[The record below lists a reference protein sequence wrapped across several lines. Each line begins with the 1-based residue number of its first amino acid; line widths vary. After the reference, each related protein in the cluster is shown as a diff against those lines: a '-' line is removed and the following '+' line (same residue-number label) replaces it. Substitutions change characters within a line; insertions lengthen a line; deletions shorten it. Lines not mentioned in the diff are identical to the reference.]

1 MVQYNNL
8 ESVMDL
14 ETISKNGRSR
24 MNRGNFL
31 IFFFVAAVFLFFTTS
46 FVDNPNKW
54 KIGKSTINS
63 SVFELHAGQSAIYD
77 GNINRGNFK
86 NFDFKARITHS
97 EGAKASLCFHSDA
110 ALKKGYSILIGNP
123 IDDRR
128 RSGSL
133 AFVRNLYKPVP
144 ASFDLEVKV
153 EGKRIVVMIDG
164 WKVVDYLEPT
174 APFRTTTNA
183 KQLLSN
189 GLIGFRV
196 EIGTLNVDSVNITL
210 IDNNLPNYPDGRSPI
225 NERDDALIRLQ
236 QRNFPVI
243 DYHVHWPVSLGLGA
257 AIERSLA
264 DGYEFGIASNCG
276 VGFPTTSDEQ
286 IKARFENA
294 FTLPQLFYAMQG
306 EGREWPKLF
315 SKEAR
320 EMFDYVFTD
329 ALTFDDHKGRRTHL
343 WIDPEVIIDIPEQEY
358 MDMIMD
364 RTLKIINEEPIDFLA
379 SPTRLSTAMMKDY
392 DKYWT
397 DARVA
402 QLIKALKDNNVAL
415 EINAVTK
422 VPSARIIKAAKS
434 AGIKFTL
441 GTNNAGI
448 QELDRLDYSLR
459 MVEECGLTI
468 DDMWFPKAIERYSV
482 KRKIGE
488 EIVASNLTQP
498 KKIDVSAFIFKGDG
512 GVDIPITDKNGL
524 ITRGKGVSQELLD
537 KYQETV
543 NKYLEKSSTGNPDKI
558 DKFYWKSDFLS
569 EEDWTRLYA
578 IYVQMTYDQTKEL
591 MISFWGPPPALGRT
605 FPPIQR
611 MYDLWIENKKCHIWI
626 DGEKVDNSILNSYKT
641 TDFVYDFTS
650 SLRRSGGKMDEYR
663 VDLWTETGHKNFI
676 EQFFEQPVSIDK
688 LLEIEPKIIFLVEKD
703 DNKPI
708 TLYLDPEPRNG
719 WYMSKVTSIYE
730 NGVTSI
736 GSSNA
741 PTPTTYHPK
750 TYSP

>member
-422 VPSARIIKAAKS
+422 VPSAKIIKAAKA

-441 GTNNAGI
+441 GTNNAGV
-448 QELDRLDYSLR
+448 QELDRLAYSLR

-468 DDMWFPKAIERYSV
+468 DDMWFPKAKERYS
-482 KRKIGE
+482 KKGKNE
-488 EIVASNLTQP
+488 EAIVTTNLNQSE
-498 KKIDVSAFIFKGDG
+498 KVE
-512 GVDIPITDKNGL
+512 IPSYIIDKNGDIVNTVIGEDNI
-524 ITRGKGVSQELLD
+524 ITRGKGVSQELLT
-537 KYQETV
+537 KYQEIV
-543 NKYLEKSSTGNPDKI
+543 SKYLEKSSTGKPGES
-558 DKFYWKSDFLS
+558 DKFYWKSDYLS
-569 EEDWTRLYA
+569 VEDWSRLYV
-578 IYVQMTYDQTKEL
+578 IYVQMTYNQQKEQ
-591 MISFWGPPPALGRT
+591 MISFLGPPPVLSKAY
-605 FPPIQR
+605 PPHQNL
-611 MYDLWIENKKCHIWI
+611 YDLWMEDKKCNIWI
-626 DGEKVDNSILNSYKT
+626 DGEKIDNSALNSYKT
-641 TDFVYDFTS
+641 TDFVIYFTS
-650 SLRRSGGKMDEYR
+650 SLRRSGGKTGEYR
-663 VDLWTETGHKNFI
+663 VDLWTETGHKKFS

-708 TLYLDPEPRNG
+708 TLYSDTEPQIE
-719 WYMSKVTSIYE
+719 WVMIKVTSISE
-730 NGVTSI
+730 SGMTSTV
-736 GSSNA
+736 SSNA
-741 PTPTTYHPK
+741 PAPSTYHPK
-750 TYSP
+750 NSD